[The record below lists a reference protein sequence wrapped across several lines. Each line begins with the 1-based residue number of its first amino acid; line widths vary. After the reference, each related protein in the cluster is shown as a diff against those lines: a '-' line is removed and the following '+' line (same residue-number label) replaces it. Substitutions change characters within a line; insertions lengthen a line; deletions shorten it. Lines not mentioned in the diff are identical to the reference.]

1 MSHSNLTNPTMFGLL
16 RGLSGKVLALTILF
30 VMLGEVLIFLPSI
43 TNFRVQFMKSR
54 IAQAEIAALAAEAAP
69 DQILTPDLRTEI
81 LKGAGVTAVSLEKG
95 QSRRL
100 MLRNSEDVAVDA
112 KYDLRP
118 GMYYNTIADALAA
131 LFRSDDRIISVV
143 DYPPNMSGDMIEV
156 AMHEKP
162 MRDAMLRYGLNI
174 LLLSVI
180 LSLIVAGLIFAALNR
195 TLVKPIRNLSAKMV
209 AFGDRPEDSSRVI
222 VPSAR
227 SDEIG
232 MAEKELHSMQTQ
244 LQSMLQQKAHLA
256 ALGLAVSKVS
266 HDLRNMLTTAQLV
279 SDRLADVRDP
289 TVQRFAPKLFTSLD
303 RAINFLNE
311 TIKYGKAQ
319 DPPPRRERLNLA
331 EIAGDVCEQGALLAD
346 GKAII
351 NNMVKSAVTIDAD
364 REHLHR
370 ILTNLVRN
378 AVQAFAS
385 ERGDQVSQGLI
396 TLSAVRQGSATS
408 IRIDDNG
415 PGIPPAIR
423 QKLFE
428 AFQSADRQGGVGLGL
443 AISAELVR
451 ANQGTLEM
459 VGTGSNGTSFV
470 VTIPD
475 MAEANNVVPLP
486 RHPRESSQKTS

>member
-1 MSHSNLTNPTMFGLL
+1 MRDANLTKPTVFGLL

-43 TNFRVQFMKSR
+43 ANFRIQFMKSR

-81 LKGAGVTAVSLEKG
+81 LKGAGVTAVSLEKA

-100 MLRNSEDVAVDA
+100 MLRSAENTEVEAS
-112 KYDLRP
+112 YDLRP
-118 GMYYNTIADALAA
+118 GMYFMTIGDAFAT
-131 LFRSDDRIISVV
+131 LFRSGDRIISVV
-143 DYPPNMSGDMIEV
+143 DYPPNMSGDLIEV

-162 MRDAMLRYGLNI
+162 LHDAMLRYGLNI

-180 LSLIVAGLIFAALNR
+180 LSLIVASLIFAALNR
-195 TLVKPIRNLSAKMV
+195 TLVKPIRNLSANMV
-209 AFGDRPEDSSRVI
+209 AFGDEPEDRSRVI

-227 SDEIG
+227 GDEIG
-232 MAEKELHSMQTQ
+232 MAEQELHSMQTQ
-244 LQSMLQQKAHLA
+244 LQSMLQQKDHLA

-319 DPPPRRERLNLA
+319 DPPPRRERFKLI
-331 EIAGDVCEQGALLAD
+331 ETVDDVCEQATMLANQV
-346 GKAII
+346 AII
-351 NNMVKSAVTIDAD
+351 NNMVKSEITIDAD
-364 REHLHR
+364 REQLHR

-385 ERGDQVSQGLI
+385 ERGEQASQGLI
-396 TLSAVRQGSATS
+396 TISAIRHAAATS
-408 IRIDDNG
+408 IRVDDNG
-415 PGIPPAIR
+415 PGIPPAVR
-423 QKLFE
+423 SKLFE

-451 ANQGTLEM
+451 AHQGTLEM
-459 VGTGSNGTSFV
+459 VGTGNHGTSFV
-470 VTIPD
+470 ISIPD
-475 MAEANNVVPLP
+475 IATASNVVTLT
-486 RHPRESSQKTS
+486 RQLRDTTQKTS